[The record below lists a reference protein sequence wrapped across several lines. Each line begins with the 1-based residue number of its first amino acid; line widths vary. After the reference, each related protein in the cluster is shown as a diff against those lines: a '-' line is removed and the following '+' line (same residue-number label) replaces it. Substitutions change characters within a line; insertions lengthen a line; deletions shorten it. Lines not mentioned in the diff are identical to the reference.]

1 LDAVLQKMDYIL
13 AKALTT
19 GSRPIRWDRL
29 RTRAN
34 WGKTVT
40 FAKIPGDSVF
50 EEYKQK
56 NDDEIQHIKMYLY
69 EKCVRASE
77 Q

>member
-1 LDAVLQKMDYIL
+1 MGQITRREQTGVKQSHLQK
-13 AKALTT
+13 
-19 GSRPIRWDRL
+19 
-29 RTRAN
+29 
-34 WGKTVT
+34 
-40 FAKIPGDSVF
+40 KIPGDSVF

>member
-1 LDAVLQKMDYIL
+1 MLFYRKWITYLLKAQGPYDGTDYE
-13 AKALTT
+13 
-19 GSRPIRWDRL
+19 
-29 RTRAN
+29 TRAN

-69 EKCVRASE
+69 EKCVRESE